1 MKTALLDWRPWLLLY
16 ALQIPSLRALVK
28 YLPESLHVFIPLY
41 FIAAFFSYIQILNSE
56 KYTRLFRSRAVFI
69 GLIVL
74 HVALNATI
82 YPRAD
87 ALKLEGRGS
96 PQDDA
101 LIVGGERLLTGQ
113 NPYEGETFLNEWVS
127 AGPAWVIM
135 ALLFTLTKLF
145 ALFTPFWIAL
155 TASVITRIRSQE
167 LATLFLVL
175 CFSSPLVWELSVTG
189 SDMLAMGCAFLLLVL
204 WSYRAWM
211 NGGAAAKF
219 FSALFS
225 ASVVTSRIIFGYLL
239 ALVAG
244 FLLRKKIKT
253 GFAYG
258 FAAIGMFILIQ
269 VPFYHW
275 NPERYFPLTRFFWAK
290 GLLGPTLEIAATMS
304 TAVTLIYLA
313 LKTKLDEHAW
323 IKGALLS
330 LLVTMF
336 WSALGDL
343 KARDFSLE
351 AWEGANYFGP
361 LIPTAVFFV
370 TSFAERGRPRPA
382 GI

>member
-1 MKTALLDWRPWLLLY
+1 MRQALLDWRPWLLLY

-28 YLPESLHVFIPLY
+28 YLPESLHIFIPIY
-41 FIAAFFSYIQILNSE
+41 FIVAFFAYIQILNSE
-56 KYTRLFRSRAVFI
+56 KYARLFRSRAVFI

-74 HVALNATI
+74 HIALNATI

-101 LIVGGERLLTGQ
+101 LIVGGERLIAGV

-127 AGPAWVIM
+127 AGPAWVAI
-135 ALLFTLTKLF
+135 ALPFTLTKFF
-145 ALFTPFWIAL
+145 ALFTPFWVAL
-155 TASVITRIRSQE
+155 TAFVISRIRSLE
-167 LATLFLVL
+167 LATLFLIL

-189 SDMLAMGCAFLLLVL
+189 SDMLAMGCAFLLLIL
-204 WSYRAWM
+204 WSYRAWTG
-211 NGGAAAKF
+211 GGAIAKF

-225 ASVVTSRIIFGYLL
+225 ASVTTSRIVFGYLL

-258 FAAIGMFILIQ
+258 IAAIGLFILIQ
-269 VPFYHW
+269 LPFYLW
-275 NPERYFPLTRFFWAK
+275 NPERYFPLTRFYWAK
-290 GLLGPTLEIAATMS
+290 GLLGPTLEITATVS
-304 TAVTLIYLA
+304 SAIVLIYLA

-323 IKGALLS
+323 IKCALLS
-330 LLVTMF
+330 LVVTMF

-343 KARDFSLE
+343 KARDYSLS

-361 LIPTAVFFV
+361 LIPTAVLLVIDRF
-370 TSFAERGRPRPA
+370 TPRFAEA
-382 GI
+382 T